1 MDTTINVQLTNQD
14 INNIMVLI
22 NKAEIKGSEAMA
34 VAILQDKLSNAVKSS
49 VEPKIDPQQEK
60 EAEVVDK
67 QLFVCLRQ
75 NAFGGK

>member
-1 MDTTINVQLTNQD
+1 MDTKINLQLTKQD

-49 VEPKIDPQQEK
+49 VEHQNAPGAEK
-60 EAEVVDK
+60 EAEVVVDK
-67 QLFVCLRQ
+67 D
-75 NAFGGK
+75 K

>member
-1 MDTTINVQLTNQD
+1 MDTIKVELTKQD

-49 VEPKIDPQQEK
+49 VEPKIEPGEEK
-60 EAEVVDK
+60 EAEAVEE
-67 QLFVCLRQ
+67 
-75 NAFGGK
+75 

>member
-1 MDTTINVQLTNQD
+1 MDTTINVQLTKQD

-49 VEPKIDPQQEK
+49 VEPKIEPGEEK
-60 EAEVVDK
+60 GAEVVEE
-67 QLFVCLRQ
+67 
-75 NAFGGK
+75 